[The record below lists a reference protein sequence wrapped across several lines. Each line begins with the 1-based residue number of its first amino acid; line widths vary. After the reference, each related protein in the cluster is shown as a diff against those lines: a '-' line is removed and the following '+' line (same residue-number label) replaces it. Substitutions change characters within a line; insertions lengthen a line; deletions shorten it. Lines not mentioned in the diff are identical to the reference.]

1 MNVGDIVTSS
11 VPSQDINR
19 GIIVDKLERD
29 EIVNR
34 FDTGETFVVL
44 WQTGELKEHK
54 SWDLLSLEEV

>member
-11 VPSQDINR
+11 RPSQTNQ

-44 WQTGELKEHK
+44 WHTGELKEHK